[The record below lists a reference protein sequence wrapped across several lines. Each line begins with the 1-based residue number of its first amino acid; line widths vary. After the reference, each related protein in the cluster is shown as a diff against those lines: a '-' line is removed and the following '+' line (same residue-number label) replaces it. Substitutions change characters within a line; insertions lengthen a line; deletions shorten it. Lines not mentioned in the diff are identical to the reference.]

1 MPYKSAEVSRAYQR
15 DYKRLKRAGESQTPG
30 QTLLPPEFRLQ
41 TAQDVLA
48 LIGEQVE
55 IVRADTETGK
65 LEKARCLGYLATIAL
80 RAIETGELATRL
92 EAIERTL
99 KQRQP

>member
-30 QTLLPPEFRLQ
+30 QTVLPAEFRLQ

-48 LIGEQVE
+48 LIGEQVD
-55 IVRADTETGK
+55 IVRSDTETGK

-99 KQRQP
+99 KQRRT

>member
-1 MPYKSAEVSRAYQR
+1 MAYKSAEVSRAYHR
-15 DYKRLKRAGESQTPG
+15 EYKRLKRAGECQTPG
-30 QTLLPPEFRLQ
+30 QTLLPAEFRLQ

-55 IVRADTETGK
+55 IVRADEQAGK
-65 LEKARCLGYLATIAL
+65 LEKARCIGYLATIAM

-92 EAIERTL
+92 EAVERTL
-99 KQRQP
+99 KQRKT

>member
-1 MPYKSAEVSRAYQR
+1 MPYKNAEVSRAYQR
-15 DYKRLKRAGESQTPG
+15 EYKRLKRAGESQTPG
-30 QTLLPPEFRLQ
+30 QTVLPAEFRLQ

-48 LIGEQVE
+48 LIGEQVDV
-55 IVRADTETGK
+55 VRSDTETGK

-80 RAIETGELATRL
+80 RAIETGELSARL

-99 KQRQP
+99 KQRRT

>member
-15 DYKRLKRAGESQTPG
+15 DYKRLKRAVESQTPG
-30 QTLLPPEFRLQ
+30 QTVLPAEFRLQ

-48 LIGEQVE
+48 LIGEQVD
-55 IVRADTETGK
+55 IVRSDTETGK

-99 KQRQP
+99 KQRRT

>member
-1 MPYKSAEVSRAYQR
+1 
-15 DYKRLKRAGESQTPG
+15 
-30 QTLLPPEFRLQ
+30 LQ

-55 IVRADTETGK
+55 IVRADQQAGK
-65 LEKARCLGYLATIAL
+65 LEKARCIGYLATIAM

-92 EAIERTL
+92 EAVERTL
-99 KQRQP
+99 KQRKT